1 MKSAAIVYVEMPLSE
16 CLKRYPFLLDL
27 VPPLRLMAQDPEYI
41 ARISPDGKFEFGYK
55 SDSWH
60 VS

>member
-1 MKSAAIVYVEMPLSE
+1 MKSAAIVYVEMPLTE
-16 CLKRYPFLLDL
+16 CLKRYPFLADY
-27 VPPLRLMAQDPEYI
+27 VPILRQMAMDPEYI

-60 VS
+60 MS

>member
-1 MKSAAIVYVEMPLSE
+1 MKSAAIVYVEMPLTE
-16 CLKRYPFLLDL
+16 CLKRYPFLAVR
-27 VPPLRLMAQDPEYI
+27 VPILQLMAKDPEYI

-60 VS
+60 IS